1 MCISMYMHMNIRRQ
15 FSAQLSLFFMILLAL
30 SQSFPFS
37 FSYICVNFSLIYLFI
52 IFKEQNSG
60 FPAVQANFPC
70 LHLKLIILSHICTC
84 RMKTKINCRIQT
96 HNRKKY
102 NGVKEIYTRITV
114 LIPIEADI
122 KGDLILLWYEFLNDF
137 TRLEG
142 AILRFSGQS
151 SQTHNCEGRK

>member
-1 MCISMYMHMNIRRQ
+1 MSPPKTHHTVTYLYMQDENQ
-15 FSAQLSLFFMILLAL
+15 
-30 SQSFPFS
+30 
-37 FSYICVNFSLIYLFI
+37 N
-52 IFKEQNSG
+52 KE
-60 FPAVQANFPC
+60 
-70 LHLKLIILSHICTC
+70 
-84 RMKTKINCRIQT
+84 NCRIQT